1 RDNSAKPDLPEAY
14 MFDTGIK
21 EWQKFEVWPPQIGIT
36 TLGFKKNGKLIIN
49 EKGDEDAKFNYT
61 SDPAKPVPYV
71 SFTEGV
77 TFTPRAYMS
86 DDQRHASRRP
96 DVLTFS
102 TDALDEN
109 TVLAGEILAKLKVAI
124 SSTDADFIVK
134 IIDVY
139 PADHESYEHNPTNIV
154 MGNYQQLVRA
164 EVFRGRFRNSFA
176 SPEPFTP
183 NEATDVEF
191 RLQDILHT
199 FKKGHKVMV
208 QIQSTWFPYIDRNP
222 QKYVDNI
229 YKAKE
234 EDFIK
239 AEITIMG
246 DSKIEIGELNNVPA
260 SLDLEV
266 KK

>member
-1 RDNSAKPDLPEAY
+1 
-14 MFDTGIK
+14 MFDTGLK
-21 EWQKFEVWPPQIGIT
+21 EWQKFEVWPPQIGTT
-36 TLGFKKNGKLIIN
+36 TLAFKQNGKLVIN
-49 EKGDEDAKFNYT
+49 EEGDTDASFSYT
-61 SDPAKPVPYV
+61 SDPEKPVPYT
-71 SFTEGV
+71 SFTEPV
-77 TFTPRAYMS
+77 TFTPRAYMT

-96 DVLTFS
+96 DVLTFE
-102 TDALDEN
+102 TDPLDEN
-109 TVLAGEILAKLKVAI
+109 FVLAGEIMAKLKVAL

-139 PADHESYEHNPTNIV
+139 PPDHESYEHNPENIV

-176 SPEPFTP
+176 EPEPFTP
-183 NEATDVEF
+183 GEATDVAF

-222 QKYVDNI
+222 QKYVGNI
-229 YKAKE
+229 YEANE

-239 AEITIMG
+239 AEITVMG
-246 DSKIEIGELNNVPA
+246 DSKIEIGELKTIPA
-260 SLDLEV
+260 SLDFEI
-266 KK
+266 K

>member
-1 RDNSAKPDLPEAY
+1 
-14 MFDTGIK
+14 M
-21 EWQKFEVWPPQIGIT
+21 
-36 TLGFKKNGKLIIN
+36 
-49 EKGDEDAKFNYT
+49 
-61 SDPAKPVPYV
+61 
-71 SFTEGV
+71 
-77 TFTPRAYMS
+77 
-86 DDQRHASRRP
+86 
-96 DVLTFS
+96 LTFE
-102 TDALDEN
+102 TDTLKKN
-109 TVLAGEILAKLKVAI
+109 TVLAGEILAKLRVAI

-139 PADHESYEHNPTNIV
+139 PPDHESYEHNPDNIV

-176 SPEPFTP
+176 EPEPFVP

-199 FKKGHKVMV
+199 FKTGHKIMV
-208 QIQSTWFPYIDRNP
+208 QIHSTWFPYIDRNP

-229 YKAKE
+229 YKANA

-246 DSKIEIGELNNVPA
+246 DSKIEVGELNTVPA
-260 SLDLEV
+260 SLQLDLN
-266 KK
+266 K